1 MEFSL
6 LRDYSKDKSL
16 SIRFSGGFT
25 APRNFYNRSNEKEDT
40 IMTWK
45 QIQTSREIR
54 QWIKGIIVPTILGG
68 IYLDYNY
75 PDLKYRIVNGVK
87 SKFRRKEK

>member
-1 MEFSL
+1 
-6 LRDYSKDKSL
+6 
-16 SIRFSGGFT
+16 
-25 APRNFYNRSNEKEDT
+25 
-40 IMTWK
+40 MTWK

-75 PDLKYRIVNGVK
+75 PDLKYRIVNVVK
-87 SKFRRKEK
+87 SKFRRKEKK